1 MTINYLILQHCITLV
16 NYLIKYDGLNPLLP
30 IFVTIKGVMFDASS
44 NPSSYGKNSNY
55 NYFADRDA
63 FRVSIYKL
71 QYYWISIFH
80 TLIHT

>member
-1 MTINYLILQHCITLV
+1 MTMNYLILQHCITIV
-16 NYLIKYDGLNPLLP
+16 NYLIKNDRSNLLLP
-30 IFVTIKGVMFDASS
+30 IFATIMGVMFDASS

-63 FRVSIYKL
+63 SRVSIYKL
-71 QYYWISIFH
+71 QYYWISISH